1 MIETLSRTVALAI
14 ERKQAEA
21 ERETLPSFVP
31 PPKVPATFRR
41 FSCWPRRAIVFAGGN
56 TMKLFGTRE
65 IDNRDSEQVY
75 GYMEARIEVL
85 KRRIHELEAEKQAL
99 HSKRFAK
106 NYAASSRS
114 IAPYE

>member
-1 MIETLSRTVALAI
+1 
-14 ERKQAEA
+14 
-21 ERETLPSFVP
+21 
-31 PPKVPATFRR
+31 
-41 FSCWPRRAIVFAGGN
+41 
-56 TMKLFGTRE
+56 MKLFGTRE

-114 IAPYE
+114 ITPLRVRVATRALDRGRNRG